1 MPKLK
6 KVEVPFEYEE
16 VLDAKTQG
24 LVRTAAAVAAGCPT

>member
-24 LVRTAAAVAAGCPT
+24 LVRVAASIAVGCPN

>member
-1 MPKLK
+1 MPMLK

-24 LVRTAAAVAAGCPT
+24 LVRAAASVAVGCPT

>member
-1 MPKLK
+1 MAKLK

-24 LVRTAAAVAAGCPT
+24 LVRAAAAVAVGCPT

>member
-1 MPKLK
+1 MGEMK